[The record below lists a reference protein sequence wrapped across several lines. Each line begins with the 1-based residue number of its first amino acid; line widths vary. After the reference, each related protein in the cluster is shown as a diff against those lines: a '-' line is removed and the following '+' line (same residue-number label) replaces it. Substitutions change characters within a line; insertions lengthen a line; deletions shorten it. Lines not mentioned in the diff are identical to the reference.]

1 MNSKSIASFI
11 CAFCFLLTV
20 TVSGVYAADYDH
32 EVKAKKIIFSWK
44 IDGDALAVKISA
56 KTKGWVGIGFNPSE
70 KMKGADFVLG
80 YVKKGE
86 AKIVD
91 EFGSGKTNHSSDKKL
106 GGTADVTLV
115 AGTEKDGVTTIEFTM
130 PLKSADKYDTV
141 FDVNGDTVVLLAYG
155 PDRDSF
161 KTRHKARTAL
171 TVNLATGASK

>member
-1 MNSKSIASFI
+1 M
-11 CAFCFLLTV
+11 
-20 TVSGVYAADYDH
+20 
-32 EVKAKKIIFSWK
+32 
-44 IDGDALAVKISA
+44 
-56 KTKGWVGIGFNPSE
+56 
-70 KMKGADFVLG
+70 
-80 YVKKGE
+80 
-86 AKIVD
+86 
-91 EFGSGKTNHSSDKKL
+91 
-106 GGTADVTLV
+106 TLV